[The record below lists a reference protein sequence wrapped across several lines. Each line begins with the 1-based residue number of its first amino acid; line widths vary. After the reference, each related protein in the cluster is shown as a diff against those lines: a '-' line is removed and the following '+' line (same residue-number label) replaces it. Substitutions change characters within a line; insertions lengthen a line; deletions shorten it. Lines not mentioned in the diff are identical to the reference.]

1 MATDDLVSTSS
12 LPYAYVTTTG
22 RRTGRS
28 HTIEIWFVLLDRRV
42 YLLSGGGRSSDWVRN
57 LMADPNVL
65 VRLGDATRRGV
76 ARPLEDSSED
86 DQIRRLMAG
95 KYQGWKEGRPLSTW
109 ARTALLVEI
118 ELDADE
124 RDLAG

>member
-1 MATDDLVSTSS
+1 MATDDLASTAS
-12 LPYAYVTTTG
+12 LPYVYVTTTG
-22 RRTGRS
+22 RRTGRP

-65 VRLGDATRRGV
+65 VKLGGATRRGV
-76 ARPLEDSSED
+76 ARPLEGFPED
-86 DQIRRLMAG
+86 DPVRRLMAG
-95 KYQGWKEGRPLSTW
+95 KYQGWEDGRPLSTW

-118 ELDADE
+118 ELAAHE
-124 RDLAG
+124 GTLAG